1 MSAAVRLA
9 LRIDPAPDG
18 SLVVCLGGVAIGLGT
33 WSDHLGQ
40 WTVRLRPSGLR
51 SLGIS
56 PERQGGVITAPD
68 PAALRRRLRRR
79 FDPPA
84 GAEAGP

>member
-1 MSAAVRLA
+1 MRLA

-18 SLVVCLGGVAIGLGT
+18 SLVIVYGGVAIGLGT

-40 WTVRLRPSGLR
+40 WTVRLRPAGLR
-51 SLGIS
+51 SLGLS
-56 PERQGGVITAPD
+56 PEDVGGVVTASD

-79 FDPPA
+79 FEAPA
-84 GAEAGP
+84 GAER